1 MNEIS
6 YQSPIYLQVREIV
19 RTKIEEGEYAPGMA
33 IPSEND
39 LADLYGINRLTVR
52 NAIDAL
58 VNEGL
63 LKRVA
68 GKGVYVV
75 GNKMERDLENLGGF
89 SQTMRQ
95 KNMHPSTKIVAKVL
109 RKAGDKYGLL
119 FGINPDDDIYYIKRL
134 CYANE
139 SPVSVEEIFV
149 PRYVVPKLEGIDL
162 SVFSL
167 YEVYEFY
174 GVHLEHAQQV
184 LSLVHL
190 EQKDARML
198 DVDGELAVMLF
209 ECTT

>member
-109 RKAGDKYGLL
+109 RKAGDKFGLL
-119 FGINPDDDIYYIKRL
+119 FGINPDDDIYYI
-134 CYANE
+134 
-139 SPVSVEEIFV
+139 
-149 PRYVVPKLEGIDL
+149 
-162 SVFSL
+162 
-167 YEVYEFY
+167 
-174 GVHLEHAQQV
+174 
-184 LSLVHL
+184 
-190 EQKDARML
+190 
-198 DVDGELAVMLF
+198 
-209 ECTT
+209 